1 MGSIGPVTDPIQQD
15 LEQLIVSSRRYQEQP
30 PGLDSHEARCDLL
43 VKATRLVH
51 TIRGPAD
58 MLFGQF
64 ENVSAFFAYVQS
76 LSSRIDGLVDDQYR
90 SNPNAA

>member
-1 MGSIGPVTDPIQQD
+1 MGSIGPVTDSIQQE
-15 LEQLIVSSRRYQEQP
+15 LEQLIVASRRYQEQP
-30 PGLDSHEARCDLL
+30 PGLENYEARGDLL

-64 ENVSAFFAYVQS
+64 ENVSAFFTYLHS
-76 LSSRIDGLVDDQYR
+76 LLLRINEIVR
-90 SNPNAA
+90 

>member
-1 MGSIGPVTDPIQQD
+1 MGSIGPVTDSIQQD
-15 LEQLIVSSRRYQEQP
+15 LEQLIVASRRYQEQP
-30 PGLDSHEARCDLL
+30 PGFDSYEARGDLL

-64 ENVSAFFAYVQS
+64 ENVGVLFTYFHP
-76 LSSRIDGLVDDQYR
+76 LSSRINEIFR
-90 SNPNAA
+90 